1 MRKRRCERLRKKA
14 FYMLKIA
21 CYTESKIRLFRE
33 KNEQR
38 RKYETLEL
46 CLRNWQR
53 FTIIEKIIAAKRY
66 EVN

>member
-1 MRKRRCERLRKKA
+1 
-14 FYMLKIA
+14 MLKIA